1 MSAEPPKLSAQ
12 LLLDYLVELGTALM
26 SAGCPTNRLEDLLVA
41 IAQQEG
47 FTADIF
53 AVPTGLFISLRTPTG
68 EPPLVNMVRVRE
80 WKNDLHRLAEL
91 DAMLNEVADR
101 TLGIPE
107 ARARIHELEHR
118 KPVWPLWAMLLASVG
133 ASAGSAISFGGSVI
147 DCAVAGVGGL
157 LLRVMMVSTR
167 NDPSL
172 RLLENFLGGL
182 IAGVVALFATQAIPG
197 TSREV
202 LVLATIIPLL
212 PGLTLTT
219 GLSEVAWRNLVA
231 GSARLMQAAVTL
243 LSLVFGIALVV
254 GLEGRLHF
262 PVPASG
268 VHDAAPW
275 FFQLVALPVA
285 ALSYGVSLGLSRKD
299 LSIALGSG
307 ALVWLISAAGR
318 SLPGSHAAF
327 ISAFVLSAAANIYAR
342 NAGRPAQLFL
352 MPGML
357 LLVPG
362 ALSYRSL
369 ETLLRGDV
377 VTSASQ
383 AGEMLIIAGA
393 LVMGLLVSSVV
404 IPARKY
410 L

>member
-1 MSAEPPKLSAQ
+1 MADQTKLSAQ
-12 LLLDYLVELGTALM
+12 LLLDYLIELGTALM
-26 SAGCPTNRLEDLLVA
+26 SAGCPTNRLEDLLGA
-41 IAQQEG
+41 IAQQDG
-47 FTADIF
+47 YTADVF
-53 AVPTGLFISLRTPTG
+53 ALPTGLFIALRTPTG
-68 EPPLVNMVRVRE
+68 EAPLVSMVRVRE
-80 WKNDLHRLAEL
+80 WKNDLNRLAEL

-101 TLGIPE
+101 TLSIPE
-107 ARARIHELEHR
+107 ARARIVELER
-118 KPVWPLWAMLLASVG
+118 RTPAWPTWAMFAASIG
-133 ASAGSAISFGGSVI
+133 ASAGSAISFGGSVL
-147 DCAVAGVGGL
+147 DCILAGVGGL
-157 LLRVMMVSTR
+157 LLRLMMVSTR

-182 IAGVVALFATQAIPG
+182 IAGVVALFATQVIPG

-243 LSLVFGIALVV
+243 LSLVFGIALIV
-254 GLEGRLHF
+254 GLEGRLQL
-262 PVPASG
+262 PVPAP
-268 VHDAAPW
+268 VAHAAAPALL
-275 FFQLVALPVA
+275 QIVALPVA
-285 ALSYGVSLGLSRKD
+285 AVSYGVLLQLAKKD
-299 LSIALGSG
+299 IPIALGSG
-307 ALVWLISAAGR
+307 ALVWLVAAAAR
-318 SLPGSHAAF
+318 SLPGPHAAF
-327 ISAFVLSAAANIYAR
+327 VSAFVLAAAANIYAR
-342 NAGRPAQLFL
+342 NAARPAQLFL

-404 IPARKY
+404 IPARKH